1 MSAVSG
7 AGSAAA
13 IGAASDRDRQFG
25 ALTNDEFFEIMMSE
39 LTQQDPLEP
48 NDTKALMEQIALI
61 RSIESD
67 QAMTDSLGELVEQSS
82 FASAAGLIGAL
93 VSGISEDGRRVQD
106 LVLSVSKTAEG
117 SILNLWDGSRVNVD
131 NVDEIVGGFTPKDDD
146 TPPDGDGDDDDNND
160 DDNGDGTP

>member
-13 IGAASDRDRQFG
+13 VGSASNNSDRDRQFG
-25 ALTNDEFFEIMMSE
+25 ALSNNEFFEIMMSE

-61 RSIESD
+61 RSIESN
-67 QAMTDSLGELVEQSS
+67 QTMTDSLRELVDQSS

-93 VSGISEDGRRVQD
+93 VSGVSEDGRRVQD
-106 LVLSVSKTAEG
+106 LVLSVSRTAQG
-117 SILNLWDGSRVNVD
+117 SVLNLWDGSRVNVE
-131 NVDEIVGGFTPKDDD
+131 NVDEIVGGFTPQNDD
-146 TPPDGDGDDDDNND
+146 TPPDDDDDTN